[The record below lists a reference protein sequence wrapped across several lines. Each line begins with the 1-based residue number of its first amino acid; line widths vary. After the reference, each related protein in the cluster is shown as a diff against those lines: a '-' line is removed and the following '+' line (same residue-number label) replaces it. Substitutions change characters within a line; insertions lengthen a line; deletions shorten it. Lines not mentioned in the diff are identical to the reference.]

1 MPMPMPM
8 PRFPN
13 TALHTKPV
21 NKQSSW
27 KRNKITQI
35 FGTLLTSKTANKEHS
50 RYVDN
55 LVSFAVDGVFY
66 TISIN

>member
-13 TALHTKPV
+13 TALHTKSI
-21 NKQSSW
+21 NKESSL

-50 RYVDN
+50 RYVNN
-55 LVSFAVDGVFY
+55 LVPFTVRGVLHH
-66 TISIN
+66 